1 MIQNKDIIV
10 AKNDKGVVIVIIKK
24 LDYVTKFDNMIDE
37 GIMERIYRNYW
48 KQVKITIVIL
58 GLSW

>member
-37 GIMERIYRNYW
+37 SIMERIYRNYW
-48 KQVKITIVIL
+48 KQFKITIVIL

>member
-10 AKNDKGVVIVIIKK
+10 AKNDKGIVIVIIKK
-24 LDYVTKFDNMIDE
+24 LDYVTKFDNMFDD

>member
-10 AKNDKGVVIVIIKK
+10 AKNDKGIVIVIIKK
-24 LDYVTKFDNMIDE
+24 LDYVTKFDNMIDD
-37 GIMERIYRNYW
+37 GIMERIDRNYW

>member
-10 AKNDKGVVIVIIKK
+10 AKNDKGIVIVIIKK
-24 LDYVTKFDNMIDE
+24 LDYVTKFDNMIDD
-37 GIMERIYRNYW
+37 GIMERIYRNYS

>member
-37 GIMERIYRNYW
+37 SIMERIYRNYW